1 MSNPKDQAPA
11 EREDDEETIRTLL
24 TTAKEESP
32 VLAADEEPVLAAD
45 EEPGE
50 ILDEFDAAF
59 IRSKELNPDDFE

>member
-1 MSNPKDQAPA
+1 MSSPG
-11 EREDDEETIRTLL
+11 ERPPTERGDDEARIRTLL
-24 TTAKEESP
+24 TTDKEEP
-32 VLAADEEPVLAAD
+32 PKLAAD

>member
-1 MSNPKDQAPA
+1 MSSPRNHPPA
-11 EREDDEETIRTLL
+11 ERGDNEETIRTVL
-24 TTAKEESP
+24 TAAKEES
-32 VLAADEEPVLAAD
+32 PVLAAD

>member
-11 EREDDEETIRTLL
+11 EREDNEETIRTLL
-24 TTAKEESP
+24 ATAKKESP
-32 VLAADEEPVLAAD
+32 VLAADEEPLAAD